1 MMCWLNSRLDVRRAR
16 ERAARGCLVRPTKRA
31 IGKEL
36 PEAIAAAALELI
48 LGTLREDPRR
58 VGKLLHAPMEG
69 IWSARRATY
78 RVLYRIDDA
87 SHTVTIEMIRH
98 RRSAYR

>member
-1 MMCWLNSRLDVRRAR
+1 MTEPYTVLWSGPA
-16 ERAARGCLVRPTKRA
+16 KRA

-36 PEAIAAAALELI
+36 PEAVAAAALELI
-48 LGTLREDPRR
+48 IGALREDPHRA
-58 VGKLLHAPMEG
+58 GKPLRAPLDG

-87 SHTVTIEMIRH
+87 NHVVTVETIRR